1 MYPGRESA
9 PGDGEGTDRFH
20 ERVRVD
26 YTDDGRIAWLVM
38 EKGDRPANVF
48 APSKLDAMTDAA
60 DSLAGSVACLV
71 VRGEEEFAAGADLRD
86 IYETPREMRPAKVDG
101 IASSAN
107 RFIRAIRGLDIPVIA
122 AVEGA
127 AAGGGLGL
135 ALACDLVAMSDDAVL
150 DTGFA
155 RVGLTPDNATPFF
168 LARTVGPYRAREF
181 LLDPRPIP
189 AEEAIDLGLANVSY
203 EGDGEAFYASVAE
216 YAAKMAGYPANI
228 QAHTKKLIESA
239 FRADLDEHLEW
250 ERSAM
255 KQASDSEAFE
265 RGLQRFFENH
275 EEWE

>member
-1 MYPGRESA
+1 MSLNDSDDAE
-9 PGDGEGTDRFH
+9 RFH

-48 APSKLDAMTDAA
+48 GPSKLDAMTDAA

-107 RFIRAIRGLDIPVIA
+107 RFIRAVRTLDVPVIA

-135 ALACDLVAMSDDAVL
+135 ALACDLIAMSEDAVF

-168 LARTVGPYRAREF
+168 LARTLGPYRAREV
-181 LLDPRPIP
+181 LLNPRPVP

-203 EGDGEAFYASVAE
+203 EGDGETFYAAVAD
-216 YAAKMAGYPANI
+216 YAETMAAYPANI
-228 QAHTKKLIESA
+228 QAHTKKLVESA

-250 ERSAM
+250 ERSAI
-255 KQASDSEAFE
+255 KQASDSEAFD
-265 RGLQRFFENH
+265 RGLRSFFEQRDG
-275 EEWE
+275 WE

>member
-1 MYPGRESA
+1 MSRADSDPE
-9 PGDGEGTDRFH
+9 RFH

-26 YTDDGRIAWLVM
+26 YTDDRRIAWLVM

-48 APSKLDAMTDAA
+48 GPPKLDAMTDAA
-60 DSLAGSVACLV
+60 DSLAGSVECLV

-86 IYETPREMRPAKVDG
+86 IYDTPREMRPAKVDG

-107 RFIRAIRGLDIPVIA
+107 RFIRSIRALDVPVIA

-135 ALACDLVAMSDDAVL
+135 ALACDLIAMSDDAVL

-168 LARTVGPYRAREF
+168 LARTVGPYRARE
-181 LLDPRPIP
+181 LLLNPRPIP
-189 AEEAIDLGLANVSY
+189 AEEAIDLGVANVSY
-203 EGDGEAFYASVAE
+203 DGEGEPFYAAVAE
-216 YAAKMAGYPANI
+216 YAETVATYPANI
-228 QAHTKKLIESA
+228 QAHTKALIESA

-250 ERSAM
+250 ERSAI
-255 KQASDSEAFE
+255 KQASDSEVFE
-265 RGLQRFFENH
+265 RGLQSFFEDS
-275 EEWE
+275 EADD

>member
-1 MYPGRESA
+1 MSWVDSDPE
-9 PGDGEGTDRFH
+9 RFH

-48 APSKLDAMTDAA
+48 GPPKLDAMIDAA
-60 DSLAGSVACLV
+60 DSLAGSVECLV

-86 IYETPREMRPAKVDG
+86 IYDTPREMRPAKVDG

-107 RFIRAIRGLDIPVIA
+107 RFIRLLRALEVPVIA

-135 ALACDLVAMSDDAVL
+135 ALACDLIAMSEDAVL

-168 LARTVGPYRAREF
+168 LARTVGPYRARE
-181 LLDPRPIP
+181 LLLNPRPIP
-189 AEEAIDLGLANVSY
+189 AREATDLGLANVSY
-203 EGDGEAFYASVAE
+203 EGEGKEFYAAVAE
-216 YAAKMAGYPANI
+216 YAETMANYPANI
-228 QAHTKKLIESA
+228 QAHTKALIDSA
-239 FRADLDEHLEW
+239 FQADLDEHLEW
-250 ERSAM
+250 ERSAI

-265 RGLQRFFENH
+265 RGLQSFFAGGETGD
-275 EEWE
+275 